1 MYAATSQ
8 RRDIQ
13 MKAQQES
20 FAPTRQELPAEE
32 FDRREFEKVVAQYGP
47 KLYRTALR
55 QLGNPADAQD
65 ALQEALLSAYRH
77 RDQFQGR
84 SEFSTWLTRIVIN
97 AARGQRRRAQARPSV
112 SLEGVTLS
120 GREFADSTP
129 GPEARYAQSERHE
142 RLQRLLRRL
151 SPPLRRAIELY
162 EIEGLSCRQAAA
174 QLGIKPATLKCRLFR
189 GRARLA
195 AFAGCPWTGKGC
207 PLPAAGCH

>member
-1 MYAATSQ
+1 M
-8 RRDIQ
+8 
-13 MKAQQES
+13 MAQPAS
-20 FAPTRQELPAEE
+20 FAPTRQELPPEE
-32 FDRREFEKVVAQYGP
+32 FARLVAQYRP
-47 KLYRTALR
+47 RLYRAALR

-84 SEFSTWLTRIVIN
+84 AEFSTWLTRIVIN
-97 AARGQRRRAQARPSV
+97 AARGQRRRAQSRPSL
-112 SLEGVTLS
+112 SLEGVMLT

-129 GPEARYAQSERHE
+129 GPEARLAQSERHE

-162 EIEGLSCRQAAA
+162 ELEGLSCRQAAA

-195 AFAGCPWTGKGC
+195 AWAQAGC
-207 PLPAAGCH
+207 PLPIATCH